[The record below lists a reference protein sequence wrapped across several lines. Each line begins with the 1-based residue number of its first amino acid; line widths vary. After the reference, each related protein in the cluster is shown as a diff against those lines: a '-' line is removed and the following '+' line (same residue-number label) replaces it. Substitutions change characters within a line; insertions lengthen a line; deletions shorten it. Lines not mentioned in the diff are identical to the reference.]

1 MKLWAQKHTGFTI
14 VELLIVIVV
23 IAILAAV
30 TIVAFRG
37 AQDRAHNSRIVGDL
51 NQLNK
56 KILLYAAE
64 NGSYPSTGSM
74 STVYV
79 DNNCAETSTNR
90 RVDWIPGVGDIT
102 QNPGLDTAG
111 RQNQG
116 GCYAYASDG
125 QTYVL
130 SAWNARRGGP
140 GADLLYRRLGFREA
154 AWFSANTYYCNHP
167 NIGGNATGTYV
178 LANDFYKYS
187 FTISNISNCNE
198 TPPAGA

>member
-1 MKLWAQKHTGFTI
+1 MVKRRLGFTI

-23 IAILAAV
+23 IATLAAV